1 LPISWNED
9 WSAEQHHAYAGQTY
23 HIGFYVQQAS
33 VTFKVQKVF
42 TFVASIHFLYKA
54 VLPHPSSIFHF
65 LLKKLKILMS
75 VCYVI
80 VTELTFILPGDLK
93 DVLFE
98 QKKIK
103 F

>member
-1 LPISWNED
+1 M
-9 WSAEQHHAYAGQTY
+9 
-23 HIGFYVQQAS
+23 
-33 VTFKVQKVF
+33 TFKVQKVF
-42 TFVASIHFLYKA
+42 TFVVSIHFLYKA
-54 VLPHPSSIFHF
+54 VLPRLSSIFHF
-65 LLKKLKILMS
+65 FLKQLKMLMS

-80 VTELTFILPGDLK
+80 VHELTFILPGGLK